1 MEITCSRCHRTVET
15 EDCYCPACGLPQLV
29 YSAEESAGG
38 AGQPERWNEP
48 VRDASSVAWRPAL
61 RIVLMLAI
69 PAGLLCSGLSPV
81 GLLGLFWMAAAA
93 AWAVLLYVRGQ
104 QAPWITL
111 GAGARIGLVTG
122 ILGGWTAAATTGVT
136 LIVMRFLLHK
146 GGDID
151 SLWEGMVNDQMSRQ
165 WAAAG
170 VDAHTVSVYQS
181 WLLSPEGRA
190 GFALGMVL
198 FLVTALLM
206 FAVAGG
212 ALGARLTARTRRPEV

>member
-1 MEITCSRCHRTVET
+1 MEITCRRCHRAVLP
-15 EDCYCPACGLPQLV
+15 EDCYCPACGLPQLT
-29 YSAEESAGG
+29 YSTEDENGVQ
-38 AGQPERWNEP
+38 GQPERWNEP
-48 VRDASSVAWRPAL
+48 VRDASEVAWKPAL
-61 RIVLMLAI
+61 RVVTFLAV

-93 AWAVLLYVRGQ
+93 TWAVLLYVRNQ
-104 QAPWITL
+104 QTPWITL

-122 ILGGWTAAATTGVT
+122 ILGGWTAAATTGIT

-151 SLWEGMVNDQMSRQ
+151 SLWDTIDNQMTRQ
-165 WAAAG
+165 WAEAG
-170 VDAHTVSVYQS
+170 VDAHTIAQYQS
-181 WLLSPEGRA
+181 WLFSPEGHA

-198 FLVTALLM
+198 FLGSALLL

-212 ALGARLTARTRRPEV
+212 ALGARLSARARRRQI